1 MVDSDFNAKL
11 LQEIPEFKGTI
22 NFLFL
27 KLVPWKVREM

>member
-1 MVDSDFNAKL
+1 MVDSDLNAKL

-27 KLVPWKVREM
+27 KLPWKVREM